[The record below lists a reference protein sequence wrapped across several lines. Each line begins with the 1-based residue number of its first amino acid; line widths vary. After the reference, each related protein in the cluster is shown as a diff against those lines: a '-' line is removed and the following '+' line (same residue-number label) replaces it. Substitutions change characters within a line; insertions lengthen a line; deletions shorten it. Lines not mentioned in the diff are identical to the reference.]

1 MESQHVSRGPV
12 PHGHVTLSQVAQAA
26 GVSAQSVSNAL
37 NNPDRLAPATLERIL
52 ATVAEL
58 GYEPNLSARALRNR
72 SSHLIAFKVRPSRP
86 DKASLLMDEF
96 LYALNRSAVEAG
108 YHLILCHAEGEGSAE
123 EIKAYR
129 DLLKKTPVDAFVLA
143 ETHRNDDRVA
153 ALRSWG
159 VPFATFGRSWD
170 GDDSLAWVDVDGRA
184 GTRAAT
190 EHVAAQG
197 HRRIGHI
204 GWLAESEIGQER
216 RAGWLE
222 ACAERGLETDL
233 QAAVADTLEDG
244 RQMAHRM
251 LDAPQPAT
259 ALVCASDT
267 LALGVLRALHERG
280 LRPGVEV
287 AVTGF
292 DDSPTAALVSPGL
305 TTLRQPIDVVGRQ
318 LIQAVENLIAGD
330 PREPQHVLL
339 QPDLIVRGSSLPGPR
354 MPAVTP

>member
-1 MESQHVSRGPV
+1 MSSEQPGRGPV
-12 PHGHVTLSQVAQAA
+12 PHGHVTLSQVARRA

-37 NNPDRLAPATLERIL
+37 NNPARLAPATLERIL

-96 LYALNRSAVEAG
+96 LYALNAAAVAAG
-108 YHLILCHAEGEGSAE
+108 YHLILCHAEGDSLAE

-129 DLLKKTPVDAFVLA
+129 NLLTKVSVDAFVLA

-170 GDDSLAWVDVDGRA
+170 GDDETAWVDVDGRA

-197 HRRIGHI
+197 HRRIGHL
-204 GWLAESEIGQER
+204 GWPVESEIGQER
-216 RAGWLE
+216 RAGWFE
-222 ACAERGLETDL
+222 ACTERGLDTDL
-233 QAAVADTLEDG
+233 EVAVPDTLEDG
-244 RQMAHRM
+244 RQATHRM
-251 LDAPQPAT
+251 LDATRPAT
-259 ALVCASDT
+259 AFVCASDT

-280 LRPGVEV
+280 LRPGADV

-305 TTLRQPIDVVGRQ
+305 TTLRQPIDLVGRQ
-318 LIQAVENLIAGD
+318 LIESVENLIAGD
-330 PREPQHVLL
+330 PRTPRHLLL
-339 QPDLIVRGSSLPGPR
+339 QPELIVRGSSLPGPGA
-354 MPAVTP
+354 P

>member
-1 MESQHVSRGPV
+1 MGPQDSSRGPV
-12 PHGHVTLSQVAQAA
+12 PHGHVTLVQVARWA
-26 GVSAQSVSNAL
+26 GVSAQTVSNAV
-37 NNPDRLAPATLERIL
+37 NNPERVAPATRQRIL
-52 ATVAEL
+52 AAVEEL

-72 SSHLIAFKVRPSRP
+72 SSSLIAFKTRPARP

-96 LYALNRSAVEAG
+96 LYALNASAAQAG
-108 YHLILCHAEGEGSAE
+108 YHLILVHAEDGSAN

-129 DLLKKTPVDAFVLA
+129 DLLKKTPVDAFVLT

-153 ALRSWG
+153 AMRSWG

-170 GDDSLAWVDVDGRA
+170 GDDSTAWVDVDGRA
-184 GTRAAT
+184 GTRAAA

-204 GWLAESEIGQER
+204 GWLAGSEIGAER
-216 RAGWLE
+216 REGWLE
-222 ACAERGLETDL
+222 GCRERGLETDL
-233 QAAVADTLEDG
+233 QALVPDTLEAG
-244 RQMAHRM
+244 RQAAHRM
-251 LDAPQPAT
+251 LDSSRPAT

-280 LRPGVEV
+280 LRPGTDV

-305 TTLRQPIDVVGRQ
+305 TTLHQPIDVVGRQ
-318 LIQAVENLIAGD
+318 LIQTIDNLLAGD
-330 PREPQHVLL
+330 AREPQHVLL
-339 QPDLIVRGSSLPGPR
+339 EPELIVRGSSLPGPPR
-354 MPAVTP
+354 Q